1 MGTDGLIQEPEGVR
15 THVPSLLMMES
26 LMDRALLQSTH
37 SEAEIPIFPDVA
49 LVMIGGAIFDQGKA
63 GLLPVVEEITANRP
77 RHQMIV
83 GVGGGIRERHTYAIG
98 LDLGLP
104 VGGLAM
110 IAGAIPEQN
119 ALLLQILMSRYNAI
133 RIAKEDFPKLPIY
146 LQAGSIPVIVAMPP
160 YHYWEHP
167 TRESQIPQHGGD
179 TGMYLLSEV
188 FSTRCCIYLKD
199 VDGVCTAD
207 PKQDAKATLIPQISA
222 KALLEQGPETLPI
235 ERAVLEIMQTA
246 RNSKAIR
253 VINGLVPGT
262 LTRALN
268 GEDVGTLIH
277 Q

>member
-1 MGTDGLIQEPEGVR
+1 
-15 THVPSLLMMES
+15 MMES
-26 LMDRALLQSTH
+26 LMDRALIESTH
-37 SEAEIPIFPDVA
+37 SDEEIPIFPDVA
-49 LVMIGGAIFDQGKA
+49 LVMIGGASIFDRGRA
-63 GLLPVVEEITANRP
+63 ALLPLVEEIAANRP
-77 RHQMIV
+77 RHPMIV
-83 GVGGGIRERHTYAIG
+83 GVGGGIRERHTLAIG

-119 ALLLQILMSRYNAI
+119 ALLLQILLSKAHAI

-146 LQAGSIPVIVAMPP
+146 LQSGSIPVIVGQPP

-167 TRESQIPQHGGD
+167 SRETAIPQHGGD
-179 TGMYLLSEV
+179 TGIYLLSEV
-188 FSTRCCIYLKD
+188 FSTRCCIYVND

-207 PKQDAKATLIPQISA
+207 PKQDPDATLIPRISA
-222 KALLEQGPETLPI
+222 KALLEEGPETLPI
-235 ERAVLEIMQTA
+235 EKAVLEIMQAA
-246 RNSKAIR
+246 RNGKAIR
-253 VINGLVPGT
+253 IINGLVPGN